1 MMSNKKGLYLKDATV
16 KRKDTV
22 LSSMTNGVTLIH
34 FEEQKRILNS
44 EFQDIEDQI
53 VGFYLMTKP
62 NTPSTKHIRKKIQ
75 KQLVP
80 LYNIVRDSLEMSM
93 YATNVQM
100 RNDAVPPDAKRMKT
114 SGVNVYD
121 QNNITNETIFNM

>member
-1 MMSNKKGLYLKDATV
+1 MSNEKGFHVKDAAV
-16 KRKDTV
+16 NCKDTV
-22 LSSMTNGVTLIH
+22 ISSMTDNVTLTH

-62 NTPSTKHIRKKIQ
+62 NTPSTKRIRKKIQ

-80 LYNIVRDSLEMSM
+80 LYNIVRDSLEMSLC
-93 YATNVQM
+93 ATNVQM
-100 RNDAVPPDAKRMKT
+100 PNDAAPPDAKRMKT
-114 SGVNVYD
+114 SEVAVDD
-121 QNNITNETIFNM
+121 QNITTNETMLNM

>member
-1 MMSNKKGLYLKDATV
+1 MSNEKGFHLKEAAVNCEDA
-16 KRKDTV
+16 V
-22 LSSMTNGVTLIH
+22 LSSMTGNDTLTH

-62 NTPSTKHIRKKIQ
+62 NTLSTKRIRKKIQ

-80 LYNIVRDSLEMSM
+80 LYNIVRDSLEMSLC
-93 YATNVQM
+93 ATNVQM
-100 RNDAVPPDAKRMKT
+100 SNDAAPPDAKRMKT
-114 SGVNVYD
+114 SEVDVD
-121 QNNITNETIFNM
+121 DRNITTNETIVNM

>member
-1 MMSNKKGLYLKDATV
+1 MSNEKGLHLKDATV
-16 KRKDTV
+16 KRKGTV
-22 LSSMTNGVTLIH
+22 ISSITDNVTLMH

-62 NTPSTKHIRKKIQ
+62 NTLSTKRIRKKIQ

-80 LYNIVRDSLEMSM
+80 LYNIVRDLLEMSM
-93 YATNVQM
+93 YATSVQM
-100 RNDAVPPDAKRMKT
+100 KNDAVPPDTKRMKT
-114 SGVNVYD
+114 SEVDFDD
-121 QNNITNETIFNM
+121 QNIITTNETIVNM

>member
-1 MMSNKKGLYLKDATV
+1 MMSNEKGLHLKDATV
-16 KRKDTV
+16 KRKGTV
-22 LSSMTNGVTLIH
+22 ISSITDNVTLMH

-62 NTPSTKHIRKKIQ
+62 NIPSTKRIRKKIQ

-80 LYNIVRDSLEMSM
+80 LYNLVVRDSLEMSM
-93 YATNVQM
+93 YAKSVQM
-100 RNDAVPPDAKRMKT
+100 RNDAVLPDAKR
-114 SGVNVYD
+114 
-121 QNNITNETIFNM
+121 I

>member
-1 MMSNKKGLYLKDATV
+1 MSNEKGLHLKDATV
-16 KRKDTV
+16 KRKGTV
-22 LSSMTNGVTLIH
+22 ISSITDNVTLMH

-62 NTPSTKHIRKKIQ
+62 NTLSTKRIRKKIQ

-80 LYNIVRDSLEMSM
+80 LYNIVRDSLEMSLC
-93 YATNVQM
+93 ATNVQM
-100 RNDAVPPDAKRMKT
+100 PNDAAPPDAKRMKT
-114 SGVNVYD
+114 SEVAVDD
-121 QNNITNETIFNM
+121 QNITTNETIFNM

>member
-1 MMSNKKGLYLKDATV
+1 MSNEKGFHVKDAAV
-16 KRKDTV
+16 NCKDTV
-22 LSSMTNGVTLIH
+22 ISSMTDNVTLTH

-62 NTPSTKHIRKKIQ
+62 NPLSTKRIRKKIQ

-93 YATNVQM
+93 YATSVQM
-100 RNDAVPPDAKRMKT
+100 QNDAVT
-114 SGVNVYD
+114 G
-121 QNNITNETIFNM
+121 TNLVHPQH